1 MNTKL
6 YLTLI
11 ATSITVTS
19 CDLDQ
24 MPEGG
29 TVLED
34 QKNEVVNDNPQKI
47 KSDLNA
53 LKDNLIQFGTV
64 STSSSTYH
72 YDYGFPAICL
82 QMDQAGQ
89 DMVSDDYG
97 YNWFGGSLTFSER
110 LPESTQNAMI
120 WKLFYTHIKSA
131 NTVLKTLY
139 ASTPNEE
146 DRVGEIANY
155 IAQSLAS
162 RAFDYLQLIQL
173 YQFTY
178 IGHEQAL
185 GVPLV
190 TEKTTL
196 EEATNNPRATVQAVY
211 DQIMTDL
218 NQAITY
224 FEANPI
230 NRADKAQIDAAVA
243 YGLRARANML
253 LGKYIEAAN
262 DAEKALS
269 LSGATPYSINDVS
282 VPNFNDASASSW
294 IWGSIITANN
304 DVVQTGIINWPSHL
318 CSLTGNGYTTG
329 TGMNVAM
336 RRINSTL
343 WDKIPSTDIR
353 KTWWIDTDTVSVAVE
368 KAYGVSIM
376 ELVKDPSF
384 PIPYIPYVNVK
395 FGPEGNQL
403 LNTENSQDWP
413 LMRAEEMI
421 LIKAEALARSQG
433 VGAGKTVLV
442 DFVKSYRDP
451 AYTCTASSLDA
462 FIDEVWFQ
470 RRVELW
476 GEGFSLFDIL
486 RLKKPIVRIGTN
498 FASNVTYA
506 DIAPE
511 SPIMIYCIP
520 EVETSANKGIPLDQI
535 NEVATPP
542 TPIQQ

>member
-1 MNTKL
+1 MMNVKA
-6 YLTLI
+6 YLTVI
-11 ATSITVTS
+11 AAAATITS

-24 MPEGG
+24 IPEGG
-29 TVLED
+29 IVLED
-34 QKNEVVNDNPQKI
+34 QKNDVVNDSPEKI
-47 KSDLNA
+47 QADLNA
-53 LKDNLIQFGTV
+53 LKDNMIQFNTQGDER
-64 STSSSTYH
+64 H
-72 YDYGFPAICL
+72 YDYGFPAVCL
-82 QMDQAGQ
+82 MLDQAGQ
-89 DMVSDDYG
+89 DMVSDNHG
-97 YNWFGGSLTFSER
+97 YNWFNNQLTFSDR
-110 LPESTQNAMI
+110 IPEAENNEFA

-131 NTVLKTLY
+131 NNVLSTLY
-139 ASTPNEE
+139 AANPNEA
-146 DRVGEIANY
+146 DRVGEVANY
-155 IAQSLAS
+155 IGQALAS
-162 RAFDYLQLIQL
+162 RAFDYLQLIQM

-178 IGHEQAL
+178 QGHEQAL
-185 GVPLV
+185 GLPIV
-190 TEKTTL
+190 TEETTQ
-196 EEATNNPRATVQAVY
+196 EQAINNPRVSVQEVY
-211 DQIMTDL
+211 DLIIKDL
-218 NQAITY
+218 DTAIKYLQENSIKRT
-224 FEANPI
+224 
-230 NRADKAQIDAAVA
+230 DKAQIDVAVA

-253 LGKYIEAAN
+253 LGKYAEAAS
-262 DAEKALS
+262 DAENALS
-269 LSGATPYSINDVS
+269 LSGATPYSFNDVS
-282 VPNFNDASASSW
+282 VPSFNDVSASSW

-329 TGMNVAM
+329 TGMSVAM
-336 RRINSTL
+336 KRINNTL
-343 WDKIPSTDIR
+343 WNKIPATDVR
-353 KTWWIDTDTVSVAVE
+353 KTWWLDQDTLSTALE
-368 KAYGVSIM
+368 KAYGITGTQCVH
-376 ELVKDPSF
+376 EVGL
-384 PIPYIPYVNVK
+384 PYIPYVNVK
-395 FGPEGNQL
+395 FGPEGNQF

-433 VGAGKTVLV
+433 VGAGKTVLE

-451 AYTCTASSLDA
+451 EYTCTASSLDA

-498 FASNVTYA
+498 FAADVTYA

-520 EVETSANKGIPLDQI
+520 EVETSANKGIPLDKI

>member
-1 MNTKL
+1 MMNVKA

-11 ATSITVTS
+11 AAAATITS
-19 CDLDQ
+19 CDLDKI
-24 MPEGG
+24 PEGG
-29 TVLED
+29 IVLED
-34 QKNEVVNDNPQKI
+34 QKNDVVNDSPEKI
-47 KSDLNA
+47 QADLNA
-53 LKDNLIQFGTV
+53 LKDNMIQFNTEGNQR
-64 STSSSTYH
+64 H
-72 YDYGFPAICL
+72 YDYGFPSVCL
-82 QMDQAGQ
+82 MLDQAGQ
-89 DMVSDDYG
+89 DMVSDNHG
-97 YNWFGGSLTFSER
+97 YNWFNNQLTFSDR
-110 LPESTQNAMI
+110 IPEAENNKFA

-131 NTVLKTLY
+131 NNVLSTLY
-139 ASTPNEE
+139 AANPNEE
-146 DRVGEIANY
+146 DRVGEVANY
-155 IAQSLAS
+155 IGQALAS
-162 RAFDYLQLIQL
+162 RAFDYLNLIQM

-178 IGHEQAL
+178 QGHEQAL
-185 GVPLV
+185 GLPIV
-190 TEKTTL
+190 TEETTQ
-196 EEATNNPRATVQAVY
+196 EQAINNPRASVQEIY
-211 DQIMTDL
+211 DLITKDL
-218 NQAITY
+218 DEAIKYLEETSSK
-224 FEANPI
+224 
-230 NRADKAQIDAAVA
+230 RTDKAQIDAAVA

-253 LGKYIEAAN
+253 LGKYAEAAN

-269 LSGATPYSINDVS
+269 LSGATPYSFNDVS
-282 VPNFNDASASSW
+282 VPSFNDASASSW

-329 TGMNVAM
+329 TGTNVAM
-336 RRINSTL
+336 KRINNTL

-368 KAYGVSIM
+368 KAYGISIL
-376 ELVKDPSF
+376 ELVKDPSIA
-384 PIPYIPYVNVK
+384 IPYIPYVNVK

-421 LIKAEALARSQG
+421 LIKAEALARAQG
-433 VGAGKTVLV
+433 VGAGKTVLE

-451 AYTCTASSLDA
+451 EYTCKASSLDA

-498 FASNVTYA
+498 FAADVTYA